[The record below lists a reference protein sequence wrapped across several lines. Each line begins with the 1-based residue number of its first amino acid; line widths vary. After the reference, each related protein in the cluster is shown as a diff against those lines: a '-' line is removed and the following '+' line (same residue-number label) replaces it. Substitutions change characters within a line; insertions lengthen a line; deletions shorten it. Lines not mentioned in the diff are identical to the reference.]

1 MVCLYGVSFVRD
13 SRPLINSGLFATQKL
28 VDTWPLFCQP
38 NNNRPTSFHFS
49 FVLEYLSQILTLC
62 INMKLN
68 IIGTR

>member
-1 MVCLYGVSFVRD
+1 MRY
-13 SRPLINSGLFATQKL
+13 INRLFTYL
-28 VDTWPLFCQP
+28 LTYYFL
-38 NNNRPTSFHFS
+38 SLS